1 MRQDNAM
8 FWVDASSHPAIW
20 PSPPPIHCMRPTY
33 NVYTMCIYIY
43 INISYTRLHTMH
55 IQAFL
60 WYTHVYTFRRW
71 NLLHAFKSNNPQT
84 LRCTCRGPKT
94 SRSNLAP
101 STVTSLQSI
110 FFDPIHSTHEKTTP
124 PLNFVEPLVEWKT
137 RVTRSGW
144 KVCREWLK
152 LWGPTKVPENEIQ
165 WKPCCTSGTTCA
177 TQYLL
182 CEQGF
187 LWRAP
192 STLYRPAAV
201 ASISLPLYIPWIPE
215 KKMERIHQFDAQCV
229 DSTRNIST

>member
-1 MRQDNAM
+1 MPC
-8 FWVDASSHPAIW
+8 SGSTHPAIQ
-20 PSPPPIHCMRPTY
+20 PSDHPLHRSIAWDQ
-33 NVYTMCIYIY
+33 
-43 INISYTRLHTMH
+43 HTMYTYMWVYISIYH
-55 IQAFL
+55 IP
-60 WYTHVYTFRRW
+60 VSR
-71 NLLHAFKSNNPQT
+71 
-84 LRCTCRGPKT
+84 RCTFKHFYGIHKYTPSGGETCFTPSSPTTLKPYGAPVEVPK
-94 SRSNLAP
+94 LQDQILHLPP
-101 STVTSLQSI
+101 SHRCKAF
-110 FFDPIHSTHEKTTP
+110 FFDPIHSTHEKPTP

-152 LWGPTKVPENEIQ
+152 LRGPTKVPENEIQ

>member
-1 MRQDNAM
+1 
-8 FWVDASSHPAIW
+8 
-20 PSPPPIHCMRPTY
+20 
-33 NVYTMCIYIY
+33 
-43 INISYTRLHTMH
+43 MH

-215 KKMERIHQFDAQCV
+215 KKWKGSTNLMPSVSIVPGTSQPNRLTEHTCKHQPTMECRIV
-229 DSTRNIST
+229 TRSPAFAARRPSLYS